1 MKKFMFIAL
10 SAISIV
16 VAGCL
21 VAACSSD
28 SNTPDATPQKM
39 VQKSAQEQSDDANW
53 ADFYAAV
60 DSLNTE
66 YALLM
71 NDMTNERYID
81 PGLTEFMVDTSIVD
95 GDIRGALHGVE
106 FTRTFN
112 NGNLTISL
120 PGTTIMS
127 AVYSYYKFKFVEELD
142 NQDIHFRLTIR
153 NLNSIYHL
161 NNGHICTLLGKQ
173 HNQLLVAMIESNF
186 DSTNLTYAQ
195 VIEAFINKYEQLFTP
210 VPTNIKTLLRGST
223 MADRVATM
231 STYVQQA
238 NTQFRNATLTM
249 TMLTMRNYTDDYLN
263 IVNAAQVDEYDKMQM
278 CVYAGVAYYS
288 GALWIVQ

>member
-16 VAGCL
+16 VVGCL
-21 VAACSSD
+21 SVACSSD

-81 PGLTEFMVDTSIVD
+81 PGLTEFRVDTSIVNK
-95 GDIRGALHGVE
+95 DIHGALHGVE

-142 NQDIHFRLTIR
+142 NQDIQFRLTIR

-210 VPTNIKTLLRGST
+210 VPRNIKTLLSRSGLDRGVPMT
-223 MADRVATM
+223 IN
-231 STYVQQA
+231 VQQA

-249 TMLTMRNYTDDYLN
+249 SMPTMRNYTDDYLN